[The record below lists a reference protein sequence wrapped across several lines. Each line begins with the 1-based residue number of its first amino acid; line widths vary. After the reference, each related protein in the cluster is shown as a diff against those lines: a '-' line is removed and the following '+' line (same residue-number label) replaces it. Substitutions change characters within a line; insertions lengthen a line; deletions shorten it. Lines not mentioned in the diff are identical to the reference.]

1 MSNNSKFSTKNL
13 ALKSNSKLKTHHS
26 KLLITGGAGY
36 IGSHLVKQLL
46 QTTDYEIVVLDN
58 LVTGFDKTIQT
69 LQKIKNFKFI
79 NQDLKEWDKVEKI
92 LDEEKFDTIIHFA
105 ASLIVPESMENPAK
119 YYLNN
124 TANTTNLANCAA
136 KSGVKKFIF
145 SSTAAVYGEPNIEE
159 LRVFSEELGI
169 SEDFNTNP
177 INPYGQSKLF
187 SEKIIQDISK
197 ISDMKYVIFRYF
209 NVAGADKEGIIG
221 QSTKNATH
229 LIKVAAETAL
239 GKRDKMY
246 IFGDDYDTPDG
257 TCIRDYIDVDDLA
270 KAHIDAIEYLCYN
283 NSNIFNVGYSK
294 GYSVKEVIETMKKV
308 SGNDF
313 KVEIAP
319 KRAGDPA
326 LLISDNSKIKKEMNW
341 QPKYDNLELI
351 CKKALE
357 WERKI

>member
-1 MSNNSKFSTKNL
+1 MSNNSK
-13 ALKSNSKLKTHHS
+13 LKTQNS

-46 QTTDYEIVVLDN
+46 QTTNSEIVVLDN

-69 LQKIKNFKFI
+69 LQKIRNFKFI
-79 NQDLKEWDKVEKI
+79 NQDLKEWDKIEKI

-124 TANTTNLANCAA
+124 TANTTNLVNCAA

-145 SSTAAVYGEPNIEE
+145 SSTAAVYGEPNLKDAIN
-159 LRVFSEELGI
+159 GI
-169 SEDFNTNP
+169 DEKFPKNP

-197 ISDMKYVIFRYF
+197 ISNMKYVIFRYF

-229 LIKVAAETAL
+229 IIKVAAETAL

-246 IFGDDYDTPDG
+246 IFGDEYDTPDG

-270 KAHIDAIEYLCYN
+270 SAHIDAIKYLCYN

-319 KRAGDPA
+319 KRVGDPA

-357 WERKI
+357 WESKL